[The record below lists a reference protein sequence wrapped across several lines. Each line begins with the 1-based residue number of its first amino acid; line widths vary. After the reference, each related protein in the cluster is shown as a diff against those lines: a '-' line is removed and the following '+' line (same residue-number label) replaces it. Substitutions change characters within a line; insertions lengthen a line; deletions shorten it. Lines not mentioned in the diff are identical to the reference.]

1 MPSYTGTGLTCTY
14 LREHSLREAA
24 KNNQKIT
31 SFFQPRARHQD
42 PIPSTSSADPEPSL
56 SPIPNVPVLDET
68 SVLSPDKSS
77 CSSVTTDCED
87 LDLDSNLDTN
97 LGLQAKGD
105 HGLPTL
111 DGDADNIKVPVVDFL
126 DTAED
131 DDDAAEIQNE
141 PVLEAIKRLILEAK
155 KYKSFTS
162 LFYLNMLVQFVELWT
177 KYQQNPRIKGP
188 MCRASHAIAIS
199 ISKGPYMARKIR
211 SLYNYVERF

>member
-1 MPSYTGTGLTCTY
+1 M
-14 LREHSLREAA
+14 
-24 KNNQKIT
+24 
-31 SFFQPRARHQD
+31 
-42 PIPSTSSADPEPSL
+42 
-56 SPIPNVPVLDET
+56 
-68 SVLSPDKSS
+68 
-77 CSSVTTDCED
+77 
-87 LDLDSNLDTN
+87 DTN

-199 ISKGPYMARKIR
+199 ISKGPYMARKIH
-211 SLYNYVERF
+211 SLYSYVERFRALPPISKGKHHAYPTLLNNERIAAAVRRYLTVLADGEVSVLGKKITGYLPRLTDNTTPIDETG